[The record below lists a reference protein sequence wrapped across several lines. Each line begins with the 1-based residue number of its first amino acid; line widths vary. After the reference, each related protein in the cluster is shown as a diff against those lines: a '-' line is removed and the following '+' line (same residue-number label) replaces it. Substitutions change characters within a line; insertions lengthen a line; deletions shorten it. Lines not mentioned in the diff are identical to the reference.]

1 MNNRI
6 YSINEIKKRFEKVAR
21 KYEINEAYLFG
32 SYARGDATK
41 KSDVDF
47 YIRADKVKG
56 LLELSGLWLDIEAT
70 MKKKI
75 DVVTSDATLDKKFE
89 QEMRKDLLKIY
100 G

>member
-1 MNNRI
+1 MNSKI

-32 SYARGDATK
+32 SYARGEATQ

-56 LLELSGLWLDIEAT
+56 FGWGGIWAETEKA
-70 MKKKI
+70 MNKKI
-75 DVVTSDATLDKKFE
+75 DLISSRAIIEKEFEEGMKKDFV
-89 QEMRKDLLKIY
+89 KIY

>member
-1 MNNRI
+1 MNNKI
-6 YSINEIKKRFEKVAR
+6 YSIDEIKERFEKVAR

-47 YIRADKVKG
+47 YIHADKIRTLFQLAGFYTDVQN
-56 LLELSGLWLDIEAT
+56 A

-75 DVVTSDATLDKKFE
+75 DVVTSDATIGEKFE
-89 QEMRKDLLKIY
+89 REMKKELVKIY

>member
-1 MNNRI
+1 MNNRV

-47 YIRADKVKG
+47 YIRADKMKC
-56 LLELSGLWLDIEAT
+56 LLELSGFCIDAEKAMSKKVDVITSEAT
-70 MKKKI
+70 LRENFKNEMKKEL
-75 DVVTSDATLDKKFE
+75 V
-89 QEMRKDLLKIY
+89 KIY